1 MVPFLITLDCFPLK
15 FQMEKIF
22 KNVHE
27 LRAYCDANNE
37 ELVVTS
43 GGFDPMHVGHLRCLQ
58 GSAVIAE
65 CTLNTK
71 LAVIVN
77 DDGFLLRK
85 KGYAFQPIAER
96 LEIIAG
102 VEGVDYVV
110 PWDDGS
116 QEVTN
121 ALEVLRP
128 IAFTKGGDRDRAEN
142 VPEFDLCKRIDCQV
156 YFGVGG
162 GKIQSSSTLVDKIKN
177 RN

>member
-1 MVPFLITLDCFPLK
+1 MG
-15 FQMEKIF
+15 KIF
-22 KNVHE
+22 KSVNE
-27 LRAYCDANNE
+27 LKAHAILNKE

-58 GSAVIAE
+58 GSAGVVEVIPH
-65 CTLNTK
+65 TK

-85 KGYAFQPIAER
+85 KGYAFMPIEER

-102 VEGVDYVV
+102 VAGVDYVV

-116 QEVTN
+116 QTVVGAIEI
-121 ALEVLRP
+121 LEPVV
-128 IAFTKGGDRDRAEN
+128 FTKGGDRDKAEN
-142 VPEFDLCKRIDCQV
+142 VPEFELCKRIGCDV

-162 GKIQSSSTLVDKIKN
+162 GKIQSSSTLVDNIIKN
-177 RN
+177 S